1 MGIIERLLI
10 SAGAFFD
17 STIDLDTPVIT
28 LARANDTIIEG
39 RPLTLTCK
47 ATGSESVTY
56 IWLLPNKT
64 NVISNILQIDNIN
77 RSDAG
82 SYNCTASSTANNK
95 TLTASTTTNITVFCK
110 CTINTFCIPT

>member
-1 MGIIERLLI
+1 MGLIERLLI

-64 NVISNILQIDNIN
+64 NVISNILQIDNI
-77 RSDAG
+77 